1 MRKSRSSVGS
11 RRAAGAAAAFAA
23 LVTTTFAP
31 GALGAGHKASSSLG
45 YAGPSGK
52 QSSIQPVTH
61 KHAAGNPAP
70 VAPAGAKASKDNG
83 TLPYTG
89 ADIALVGGA
98 GIVLIGFGAGLHT
111 LSRRTRH
118 HG

>member
-1 MRKSRSSVGS
+1 MRKSRSSVDS

-23 LVTTTFAP
+23 LVITTFAP
-31 GALGAGHKASSSLG
+31 SALAGGHKGSSSLG
-45 YAGPSGK
+45 YAGPGGK
-52 QSSIQPVTH
+52 QASIQP
-61 KHAAGNPAP
+61 KK
-70 VAPAGAKASKDNG
+70 VAPAGAQASKDNG

-98 GIVLIGFGAGLHT
+98 GVLLIGFGVGIHS
-111 LSRRTRH
+111 LSRRPKQ

>member
-1 MRKSRSSVGS
+1 MSKSRSSVGS

-31 GALGAGHKASSSLG
+31 SALGAGHKDSSSLG
-45 YAGPSGK
+45 YAGPGGK
-52 QSSIQPVTH
+52 QASIQPPT
-61 KHAAGNPAP
+61 A
-70 VAPAGAKASKDNG
+70 APAGAQASKDNG

-98 GIVLIGFGAGLHT
+98 GIVLIGFGVGIHA
-111 LSRRTRH
+111 LSRRPKH
-118 HG
+118 DG